1 MIRLEDVLK
10 ISLQDVLK
18 TSSKRFEDVL
28 KMSWR
33 HFSRRL
39 EDVLTFW
46 RRLEDVLKTYGQDE
60 YIGLDQDVLKTSS
73 DDVWLRQIYSSWS
86 RRLNLFWR
94 RLLKTK
100 TKDVLKTS
108 SRCLHQDVCLVGR
121 DIRNLLE
128 YEEDENSYKPV
139 RVGNFCN
146 NDNIKYESNSDRN
159 KTLWV
164 EEYLNKIW
172 PYFKDFINNLKKSG
186 TWKIQ

>member
-1 MIRLEDVLK
+1 MK
-10 ISLQDVLK
+10 TFLQDVLK
-18 TSSKRFEDVL
+18 TSSKR
-28 KMSWR
+28 
-33 HFSRRL
+33 
-39 EDVLTFW
+39 
-46 RRLEDVLKTYGQDE
+46 LEDVLKAYGQDE
-60 YIGLDQDVLKTSS
+60 YIRLDQDV
-73 DDVWLRQIYSSWS
+73 
-86 RRLNLFWR
+86 LNLFWR
-94 RLLKTK
+94 RLLTTK
-100 TKDVLKTS
+100 TKDVLKTP

-172 PYFKDFINNLKKSG
+172 PYFKGFINNLKKSG